1 MSKVDFLFNLIKN
14 AICKYILV
22 PLKCTREDVILLAI
36 NLDLLI
42 KLNNLDYNEWY
53 ITFKRH
59 LKIEG
64 SSELNNLI
72 CYVKN
77 RL

>member
-14 AICKYILV
+14 AICKYVLV

-42 KLNNLDYNEWY
+42 KLNNFDYSEWY
-53 ITFKRH
+53 IIFKRH
-59 LKIEG
+59 LKIES

>member
-53 ITFKRH
+53 IIFKRH

-72 CYVKN
+72 WYVKN

>member
-22 PLKCTREDVILLAI
+22 PLKCTREDVMLLAI

-53 ITFKRH
+53 IIFKRY

>member
-53 ITFKRH
+53 IIFKRH
-59 LKIEG
+59 LKIKG

-72 CYVKN
+72 WYVKN